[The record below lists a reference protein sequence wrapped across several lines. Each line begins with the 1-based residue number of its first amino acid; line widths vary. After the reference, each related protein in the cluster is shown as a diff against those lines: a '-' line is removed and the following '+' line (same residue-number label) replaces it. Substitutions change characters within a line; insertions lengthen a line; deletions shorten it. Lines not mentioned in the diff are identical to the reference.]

1 MIIQVLDEKQFN
13 NVCDNLKVNP
23 NLSREFIYECYKFS
37 MDGAKELLESNVFGK
52 VVPINSVVLLLYIIN
67 EYGYYLDSR
76 HLKSD
81 DIKIDNDDVISQIVS
96 ISLDKYFTNEHL
108 NYSNEH
114 YISKYSPVI
123 STLDVYLNFI
133 LGVLKRYPKNNPNE
147 TLVLDIA
154 FKGFSM
160 AKAISETIVNGFE
173 TEAFSLW
180 RTLHETECILS
191 LLSKYGEPVINS
203 YLEHL
208 RYAIAYRNGLGSK
221 EETDK
226 TFIKIKQEMKQLDLK
241 SKDMKKFIEYGWL
254 SKVPNFNES
263 PNFKFNFRDGVERLA
278 GLSNYS
284 QVYEMASE
292 IAHSSPLLIYSR
304 QDYYFHLVTL
314 LLYESFFRLEKN
326 FTDIY
331 LPRIGEAEIKRYMNL
346 KTVYYNGLI
355 SLYNNEQMM
364 FQKFKENKVK

>member
-23 NLSREFIYECYKFS
+23 NLSREFIYESYKVA

-52 VVPINSVVLLLYIIN
+52 AIPINSVVLLLYIIN
-67 EYGYYLDSR
+67 EYGYYLDTR
-76 HLKSD
+76 NLKSE
-81 DIKIDNDDVISQIVS
+81 DIKTSDEKVISQIAS
-96 ISLDKYFTNEHL
+96 IALDKYFTNEHL

-133 LGVLKRYPKNNPNE
+133 LGVLKNYPKNNPKE
-147 TLVLDIA
+147 TLVLDIT

-160 AKAISETIVNGFE
+160 AKAISESIVNGFE

-180 RTLHETECILS
+180 RTLHETECILA
-191 LLSKYGEPVINS
+191 LLSKYGEPIINS
-203 YLEHL
+203 YLNHL
-208 RYAIAYRNGLGSK
+208 KYAIAYRGGLKTK

-226 TFIKIKQEMKQLDLK
+226 TFEEIKSLMKELDLK

-254 SKVPNFNES
+254 SKVPNYNES
-263 PNFKFNFRDGVERLA
+263 PTFKFNFRDGVEYLA

-284 QVYEMASE
+284 KTYEMASE
-292 IAHSSPLLIYSR
+292 IAHSSPLLFYSR

-314 LLYESFFRLEKN
+314 LLYESFFRLEKS
-326 FTDIY
+326 FSDFY
-331 LPRIGEAEIKRYMNL
+331 LKRISEDEIKRYLNL

-355 SLYNNEQMM
+355 NIYKNEQML
-364 FQKFKENKVK
+364 FAKFKNKK